1 MQKFI
6 PIFPL
11 NLVAYPGEKL
21 NLHIFEPRYIQ
32 LIKECNTEGKTFGI
46 PVVNN
51 KELLE
56 YGTEMKLEKVQ
67 KVYDTGEMDIEVV
80 GLQVFRVLEVID
92 EVPDKLYSGAI
103 ISLIHNIEDAHY
115 KLSQELELFA
125 TELFDLLDIKENIFK
140 PGFTFTSFKLAH
152 YVGFDFISEYELLR
166 HPHETARQKIIVEH
180 IKKILPAVKQIAEI
194 KIKAKLNG
202 HYRMINPPEGF

>member
-32 LIKECNTEGKTFGI
+32 LIKECSEEGKTFGI

-56 YGTEMKLEKVQ
+56 YGTEMQLEKIR
-67 KVYDTGEMDIEVV
+67 KVHDTGEMDIEVR
-80 GLQVFRVLEVID
+80 GLHVIRVLEVIK
-92 EVPDKLYSGAI
+92 EVPEKLYAGAI
-103 ISLIHNIEDAHY
+103 ISVVQNIEDSHN
-115 KLSQELELFA
+115 KLLEELRFFA
-125 TELFDLLDIKENIFK
+125 TELFDLLEIKEDILK
-140 PGFTFTSFKLAH
+140 PDFSFNSFRLAH
-152 YVGFDFISEYELLR
+152 YVGFDIVSEYELLR
-166 HPHETARQKIIVEH
+166 HPRETARQKIIVEH
-180 IKKILPAVKQIAEI
+180 IKKILPTIKQIAEI
-194 KIKAKLNG
+194 KEKAKLNG
-202 HYRMINPPEGF
+202 HYRMVNPPEGF